1 MKILSEIF
9 LNKKLKFLNEMKS
22 CHGNEIQESILDIV
36 LYTNMTVF
44 FLEKDQLQIWYLN
57 EIVVTYNKQTK
68 HFVKISWKKIN
79 KNFCSLVTPFTML
92 Y

>member
-44 FLEKDQLQIWYLN
+44 FLEKDQLQIWFLN
-57 EIVVTYNKQTK
+57 ESVVTYNKQTK
-68 HFVKISWKKIN
+68 HFVKIS
-79 KNFCSLVTPFTML
+79 
-92 Y
+92 